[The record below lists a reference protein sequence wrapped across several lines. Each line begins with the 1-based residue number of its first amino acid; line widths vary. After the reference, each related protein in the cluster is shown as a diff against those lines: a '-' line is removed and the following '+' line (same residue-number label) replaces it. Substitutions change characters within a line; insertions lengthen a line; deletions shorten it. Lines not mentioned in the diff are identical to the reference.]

1 MGASLSQKTS
11 GSAISN
17 VLSSNP
23 AGDKATNFMQA
34 SNNSGEQL
42 DAKAYINKDGDLIE
56 TLNVHAAGEK
66 IFSEGS
72 DSYKLNLTSIET
84 IQSHNHNDSF
94 MFTTTHKDW
103 NYAHT
108 LLRNANGEVIADLKT
123 SRLIY
128 EIARFAVKLFT
139 GYDMDSN
146 LITKEMSK
154 DYDTYLKAKSE
165 IAKAG
170 IDINVDN
177 LMDGFAANRHI
188 VEATMKEN
196 HTPLMIYNL
205 TEASMCDSIARS
217 MNRFNDKA
225 ESGMG
230 HVSGFEIALNMRQL
244 NGLNS
249 SDNGAGAFVAG
260 ADKFTMH
267 GINDLSN
274 PEDMA
279 LFLNRVASNVNY
291 GALTSGASDTLLEL
305 GAVAEKDSQGHLI
318 VGKDVNMD
326 LDSIKSSISLRMDML
341 AESNQLTLRAKDIDE
356 LNSIKS
362 IDDNIM
368 RSAEMIEKEDDVY
381 DDILSSI
388 FGK

>member
-1 MGASLSQKTS
+1 MGAFLSQKTS
-11 GSAISN
+11 GSAASN
-17 VLSSNP
+17 VVSSNP

-34 SNNSGEQL
+34 SNNAGEQL
-42 DAKAYINKDGDLIE
+42 DAKAYINKDGDLIG
-56 TLNVHAAGEK
+56 TLNIHAAGEK
-66 IFSEGS
+66 MFSEES
-72 DSYKLNLTSIET
+72 DTYKLNMTSIVT

-94 MFTTTHKDW
+94 MYTTTYKDW

-108 LLRNANGEVIADLKT
+108 LIRNADGKVIADLKT

-128 EIARFAVKLFT
+128 EIARFAVKIFT
-139 GYDMDSN
+139 GYDMDGN

-154 DYDTYLKAKSE
+154 DYDIYLKAKSE

-170 IDINVDN
+170 IDMNIDN
-177 LMDGFAANRHI
+177 LMDGFEANRHI

-196 HTPLMIYNL
+196 HTPLMMYNL

-217 MNRFNDKA
+217 MNKFNDKA

-230 HVSGFEIALNMRQL
+230 HVSGFEVALNMRQL

-249 SDNGAGAFVAG
+249 SDNGAGAFIAG

-305 GAVAEKDSQGHLI
+305 GAVAEKDSQGHLM

-326 LDSIKSSISLRMDML
+326 LDLIKSSISLRMDML
-341 AESNQLTLRAKDIDE
+341 ADNNQLALRPRDMDE
-356 LNSIKS
+356 LNNIKS
-362 IDDNIM
+362 IDENIM
-368 RSAEMIEKEDDVY
+368 RSAETIEKEDDVY
-381 DDILSSI
+381 DDIFSKL
-388 FGK
+388 FGL

>member
-1 MGASLSQKTS
+1 MGAFLSQKTS
-11 GSAISN
+11 GSAASN
-17 VLSSNP
+17 VVSSNP

-34 SNNSGEQL
+34 SNNAGEQL
-42 DAKAYINKDGDLIE
+42 DAKAYINKDGDLIG
-56 TLNVHAAGEK
+56 TLNIHAAGEK
-66 IFSEGS
+66 MFSEES
-72 DSYKLNLTSIET
+72 DTYKLNMTSIVT

-94 MFTTTHKDW
+94 MYTTTYKDW

-108 LLRNANGEVIADLKT
+108 LIRNADGKVIADLKT

-128 EIARFAVKLFT
+128 EIARFAVKIFT
-139 GYDMDSN
+139 GYDMDGN

-154 DYDTYLKAKSE
+154 DYDIYLKAKSE

-170 IDINVDN
+170 IDMNIDN
-177 LMDGFAANRHI
+177 LMDGFEANRHI

-196 HTPLMIYNL
+196 HTPLMMYNL

-217 MNRFNDKA
+217 MNKFNDKA

-230 HVSGFEIALNMRQL
+230 HVSGFEVALNMRQL

-249 SDNGAGAFVAG
+249 ADNGAGAFIAG

-305 GAVAEKDSQGHLI
+305 GAVAEKDSQGHLM

-326 LDSIKSSISLRMDML
+326 LDLIKSSISLRMDML
-341 AESNQLTLRAKDIDE
+341 ADNNQLALRPRDMDE
-356 LNSIKS
+356 LNNIKS
-362 IDDNIM
+362 IDENIM
-368 RSAEMIEKEDDVY
+368 RSAETIEKEDDVY
-381 DDILSSI
+381 DDIFSKL
-388 FGK
+388 FGL